1 LTGINFNHLYTVAA
15 YFSDLHC
22 HTPLFSFNR
31 LYPDTWFEWYFP
43 IFPAQGDFC
52 QLARG
57 KVRVVMVS
65 LYPIEQGFLKVR
77 PLHLGSDNITDF
89 LVKAIVDFPKQR
101 VDEIQARDHEYFD
114 DLMKE
119 LNFMQASALPVTHK
133 VFVNPVMRKEFRY
146 RIVSDF
152 NDLKNLL
159 NLSDDY
165 TPGPACEDTIAVV
178 LTIEGAHS
186 LGVGQKNTL
195 EMNTDELISKL
206 SINIAKLKKLGP
218 PGEEGAWCPF
228 FISLDHHFWNQLGG
242 HAVSLW
248 KVIRKVLDQRKGINE
263 EITEAGKFVVDAL
276 LDNQNG
282 NRRILIDVAH
292 MSIKVRKWY
301 YDYIKQRGDNI
312 PVIVSHTGVNGIE
325 TMDKA
330 EMHGTPDSIHD
341 VADELYERSEEH
353 NPWDVFVSD
362 EEIMIIHGS
371 GGIMGLNLDQRISM
385 GKKRLDETRKLAR
398 YKSAKVAGEI
408 WIKPF
413 VSQIL
418 HIAGH
423 ILKMTGQTEGIWD
436 NISIG
441 SDFNGMITPLK
452 AFNTSAKFPGL
463 QDMMF
468 KELINRRASEVT
480 LTGKT
485 DVDIQEITDR
495 IVWKNNLR
503 FLEKNFR

>member
-1 LTGINFNHLYTVAA
+1 MATF
-15 YFSDLHC
+15 FSDLHC

-65 LYPIEQGFLKVR
+65 LYPIEQGFLKAK
-77 PLHLGSDNITDF
+77 PLHLGSGDITDF
-89 LVKAIVDFPKQR
+89 LIKTIVDFPKQR
-101 VDEIQARDHEYFD
+101 ADEIQSGDHEYFD

-119 LNFMQASALPVTHK
+119 LNFMQASALPVTHR
-133 VFVNPVMRKEFRY
+133 VFINPFQRKEFKY
-146 RIVSDF
+146 RIVKDF
-152 NDLKNLL
+152 NDLQSLL
-159 NLSDDY
+159 NLGDDY
-165 TPGPACEDTIAVV
+165 IPGPACDDTIAVV

-186 LGVGQKNTL
+186 LGVGQKNTDDL
-195 EMNTDELISKL
+195 ETDELITRL

-218 PGEEGAWCPF
+218 PGGEGAWCPF

-248 KVIRKVLDQRKGINE
+248 KVIRKVLDQRKGINT

-292 MSIKVRKWY
+292 MSIKVRRWY
-301 YDYIKQRGDNI
+301 YDYIKQRGDHI
-312 PVIVSHTGVNGIE
+312 PVIVSHTGVNGMP
-325 TMDKA
+325 TMDA
-330 EMHGTPDSIHD
+330 SEMVADADHIHD
-341 VADELYERSEEH
+341 LADERYERSEEH
-353 NPWDVFVSD
+353 NPWDVFISD
-362 EEIMIIHGS
+362 EEIMIIHNS
-371 GGIMGLNLDQRISM
+371 GGIMGLNLDERIGM
-385 GKKRLDETRKLAR
+385 GKKRLDETKKLAR
-398 YKSAKVAGEI
+398 FKSAKVAGEI

-423 ILKMTGQTEGIWD
+423 ILKMTGQSEGIWD
-436 NISIG
+436 NICIG

-452 AFNTSAKFPGL
+452 TFNKADKFTDL
-463 QDMMF
+463 QENLF
-468 KELINRRASEVT
+468 KELITRRDSDAA

-485 DVDIQEITDR
+485 DADIQEITDQ
-495 IVWKNNLR
+495 IMWKNNLR
-503 FLEKNFR
+503 FLEKYFH

>member
-1 LTGINFNHLYTVAA
+1 MAA

-22 HTPLFSFNR
+22 HTSLFSFNR

-57 KVRVVMVS
+57 NVRVVMVS

-77 PLHLGSDNITDF
+77 PFHLGSDNITDF
-89 LVKAIVDFPKQR
+89 LIKTIVDFPKQR
-101 VDEIQARDHEYFD
+101 ADEIQDPKHEYFD
-114 DLMKE
+114 DLLKE

-133 VFVNPVMRKEFRY
+133 VFINPFQRKEFRY
-146 RIVSDF
+146 RIVRDYD
-152 NDLKNLL
+152 DLKNLL
-159 NLSDDY
+159 NLTADFS
-165 TPGPACEDTIAVV
+165 PGPACEDTIAVV

-186 LGVGQKNTL
+186 LGVGQKNTIQF
-195 EMNTDELISKL
+195 EPDDLIPKL
-206 SINIAKLKKLGP
+206 RENITKLKKLGP

-248 KVIRKVLDQRKGINE
+248 SVIREVLDQTKGINT
-263 EITEAGKFVVDAL
+263 EITKAGEFVVETL

-292 MSIKVRKWY
+292 MSVKVRRWY
-301 YDYIKQRGDNI
+301 YDYIKQKGDNL
-312 PVIVSHTGVNGIE
+312 PVIISHTGVNGYA
-325 TMDKA
+325 TMDDA
-330 EMHGTPDSIHD
+330 EFQKD
-341 VADELYERSEEH
+341 ADHVHKEADDRYKRSDEF

-362 EEIMIIHGS
+362 EEIMIIYNS
-371 GGIMGLNLDQRISM
+371 GGIMGLNLDHRVGM
-385 GKKRLDETRKLAR
+385 GKKRLDETRKQAR
-398 YKSAKVAGEI
+398 FKSAKAAGEI
-408 WIKPF
+408 WIKPL
-413 VSQIL
+413 VNQIL

-423 ILKMTGQTEGIWD
+423 ILKTTGQPDRIWD

-452 AFNTSAKFPGL
+452 PFNKADKLPFL
-463 QDMMF
+463 QEMMF
-468 KELINRRASEVT
+468 QELINRRATEVT

-485 DVDIQEITDR
+485 DEEIREITDM
-495 IVWKNNLR
+495 IMWKNNLR
-503 FLEKNFR
+503 LLEKHFH